1 MTGLAERSVA
11 VVESRL
17 SRRGFLATCG
27 KLTLGLGM
35 AMLGLA
41 YGTRSALAACCPGIS
56 CDSAHSHPCP
66 PGGAGCPTGC
76 SQGNPTQ
83 CCDVGGFW
91 HICWP
96 CICNGASCH
105 CEEPTGEPC

>member
-1 MTGLAERSVA
+1 MTSLAERSVA

-27 KLTLGLGM
+27 KLTLGLGL

-41 YGTRSALAACCPGIS
+41 HGTRSALAACCPGIS
-56 CDSAHSHPCP
+56 CDTAHSHPCP

-76 SQGNPTQ
+76 GTLDHTE
-83 CCDVGGFW
+83 CCDSGAL
-91 HICWP
+91 HRCWN
-96 CICNGASCH
+96 CDCSGVRCT
-105 CEEPTGEPC
+105 CEEPLGAPC